1 MKKCIFYL
9 LLVVLPSLLFAQKKK
24 HTPAPKKV
32 ITKSTETTTTP
43 KNKPNEKPTTKE
55 KNKKVVDKNKKEPTT
70 KEKDKKTVD
79 KNKKELTTKEKDK
92 KVIDKNK
99 KDTPTKEKETTTTN
113 SKNKNPI
120 KQDSKIT
127 KPIAKK
133 EIVKPVVIPPP
144 VKLIVK
150 KEIVPPVET
159 NLSQGLT
166 FETTQYSYGEI
177 EYNANGTCTISCT
190 NNTQEPLF
198 IKDTKTTCGCTTPLV
213 SKRIIAPGETEKVNI
228 KYDTAKVGT
237 FNKEVTLIVQS
248 TISKKK
254 ISQTLSINGR
264 VKPLE
269 SQE

>member
-32 ITKSTETTTTP
+32 ITKSIETTTTP

-55 KNKKVVDKNKKEPTT
+55 KDKKVVDKNKKEPTT
-70 KEKDKKTVD
+70 KEKDKKIVD
-79 KNKKELTTKEKDK
+79 KNKKELTTKEKEKDK

-99 KDTPTKEKETTTTN
+99 N
-113 SKNKNPI
+113 I
-120 KQDSKIT
+120 LKQDPKIT

-144 VKLIVK
+144 VKPITK

-177 EYNANGTCTISCT
+177 EYNANGTCTIQCT

-213 SKRIIAPGETEKVNI
+213 PKRIIAPGETEKVNI